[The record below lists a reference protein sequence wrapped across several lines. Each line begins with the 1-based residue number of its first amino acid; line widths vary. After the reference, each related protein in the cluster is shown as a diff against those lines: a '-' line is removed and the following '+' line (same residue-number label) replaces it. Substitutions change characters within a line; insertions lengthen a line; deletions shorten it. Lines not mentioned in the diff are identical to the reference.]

1 MNRKKA
7 ITNISLMIVII
18 SMMAPI
24 ALSESFAQ
32 SEQQPVWQLLYLKED
47 LCRNNDDQV
56 ADGYAD
62 LTTKYF
68 ELYELSNLGKEAY
81 CITVSE
87 YANYKETMEVDLVIL
102 VFDDIMGEKILQSND
117 LDGIYAH
124 MGNERLTNH
133 TIILCDCSTDKLS
146 FESALT
152 PWILSHELSH
162 FVLSYKG
169 YSKSNIQ
176 EIIHSIENEYSECV
190 QVFHVDAN
198 CASVKI
204 TTRGDLTARDYIV
217 MTPYK
222 PAVGNSLI
230 NYISDD
236 IGSNTIELQREITN
250 LWVTGAI
257 DDTAFVATLKHLVDP
272 PIEKNFDDV
281 AYFLEMENGF
291 IISELVKKTETDWQ
305 EYLNPL
311 EEETLQPLLDYI
323 VPPSESQTELDEQD
337 QFPHWFKT
345 RALLW
350 TEEKISD
357 DVFFN
362 GIEHLARSG
371 TIQLS

>member
-124 MGNERLTNH
+124 M
-133 TIILCDCSTDKLS
+133 
-146 FESALT
+146 
-152 PWILSHELSH
+152 
-162 FVLSYKG
+162 
-169 YSKSNIQ
+169 
-176 EIIHSIENEYSECV
+176 
-190 QVFHVDAN
+190 
-198 CASVKI
+198 
-204 TTRGDLTARDYIV
+204 
-217 MTPYK
+217 
-222 PAVGNSLI
+222 
-230 NYISDD
+230 
-236 IGSNTIELQREITN
+236 
-250 LWVTGAI
+250 
-257 DDTAFVATLKHLVDP
+257 
-272 PIEKNFDDV
+272 
-281 AYFLEMENGF
+281 
-291 IISELVKKTETDWQ
+291 
-305 EYLNPL
+305 
-311 EEETLQPLLDYI
+311 
-323 VPPSESQTELDEQD
+323 
-337 QFPHWFKT
+337 
-345 RALLW
+345 
-350 TEEKISD
+350 
-357 DVFFN
+357 
-362 GIEHLARSG
+362 
-371 TIQLS
+371 